1 MTNSLHVT
9 LVRPPAISRKGEAI
23 TLVTTPPIGLAYI
36 AGAIKHSGY
45 IVDAVDAVGEGV
57 NEVHEV
63 DAELNAHGISFNDTV
78 NRISENTDVIGIS
91 CNYTSE
97 WYQYRDLI
105 QKIRQKHQNAIII
118 CGGEHITAEPI
129 FSMTDCLDID
139 YCVLGEGEETII
151 TLLDAIETKKD
162 TRGVEGIAYRSDD
175 NILISERR
183 NRIKGI
189 NDVAPPYWDIFPLD
203 EYLDN
208 EKSFGVNRGRSVPI
222 IASRGCPYRCTFCSS
237 PNMWT
242 TRWLSRSTEDVIS
255 EMKGYIENYRVSNF
269 DFYDLT
275 AIVKR
280 AWIIE
285 FCNLIIL
292 NKMEVTWQ
300 LPSGT
305 RSEAIDDEVCS
316 LLYRSGCRNI
326 SYSPES
332 GSKTVLKRIKK
343 KISLVKLT
351 ESIRS
356 ALGAGLNVKANIIL
370 GFPEESHREVLES
383 LLYAVK
389 LSLVGVHDL
398 AFWSYAPYPGSELFD
413 KLKKEKKVID
423 FNKDY
428 LDSLVYSKLTQSK
441 SWNDKMSARWINF
454 YRIFGMIVFYSIN
467 YIRRP
472 MRLVRLIKSIRGYNS
487 QHESRMELVLSE
499 YFNRN
504 KGNDK

>member
-1 MTNSLHVT
+1 
-9 LVRPPAISRKGEAI
+9 
-23 TLVTTPPIGLAYI
+23 
-36 AGAIKHSGY
+36 
-45 IVDAVDAVGEGV
+45 
-57 NEVHEV
+57 
-63 DAELNAHGISFNDTV
+63 
-78 NRISENTDVIGIS
+78 
-91 CNYTSE
+91 
-97 WYQYRDLI
+97 
-105 QKIRQKHQNAIII
+105 
-118 CGGEHITAEPI
+118 
-129 FSMTDCLDID
+129 
-139 YCVLGEGEETII
+139 
-151 TLLDAIETKKD
+151 
-162 TRGVEGIAYRSDD
+162 
-175 NILISERR
+175 
-183 NRIKGI
+183 
-189 NDVAPPYWDIFPLD
+189 
-203 EYLDN
+203 
-208 EKSFGVNRGRSVPI
+208 
-222 IASRGCPYRCTFCSS
+222 
-237 PNMWT
+237 
-242 TRWLSRSTEDVIS
+242 
-255 EMKGYIENYRVSNF
+255 
-269 DFYDLT
+269 
-275 AIVKR
+275 
-280 AWIIE
+280 
-285 FCNLIIL
+285 
-292 NKMEVTWQ
+292 MEITWQ

-332 GSKTVLKRIKK
+332 GSKTVLERIKK